1 MLTRAL
7 WVAAI
12 LGLAA
17 ATTLEVKGFGF
28 QASPPALAPAQALST
43 GANPTAVTS
52 VCRTKAGCWIEFQGT
67 NTRVQTITYTGNTRP
82 AVNNAGDINGG
93 AIVVSAATKK
103 ALLQFDQTLNFVD
116 TVKTVTYDLSTAT
129 RACAANVNGAPSLA
143 LTAPT
148 TTQHDGATP
157 LVATINPADA
167 NICKDRCSAA
177 LDNCFYWVQSTINVV
192 PATAPPTYKIQCD
205 LYSTES
211 PAGGPALAPPA
222 NAVAA
227 TTFYGNCPYTNAAQ
241 TYKLALQFDD
251 TWDTASTFQATV
263 LRVNP
268 AGITNA
274 QRIAVP
280 LVTYTPTPT
289 YSFTCSGLV
298 ECSTTDA
305 FVIISPTGAPNN
317 PLNFASFVTDGG
329 VLYGYVWVRAKTGK
343 VGAHKFGVADQP
355 AITVTSS
362 GSGTPYTIPL
372 SLSGVFAGLTSAN
385 FAPGVISA
393 NGEVG
398 KAVSTATPNTTLE
411 VNSIR
416 SQRVLL
422 DDEFRTVAS
431 GIVYAAVGSAFA
443 FVLCLGAVA
452 AAIGSKAAAK
462 GVTQ

>member
-28 QASPPALAPAQALST
+28 QPSPPALAPAQALST

-67 NTRVQTITYTGNTRP
+67 NTRVQTITYTGTTRP

-93 AIVVSAATKK
+93 AIVLSAATKK

-129 RACAANVNGAPSLA
+129 RACTPFVVGAPSLA

-148 TTQHDGATP
+148 TTLHDGADNT
-157 LVATINPADA
+157 VANNGADV
-167 NICKDRCSAA
+167 NLCKTLCNNA
-177 LDNCFYWVQSTINVV
+177 LDDCFYWVQSTINVL
-192 PATAPPTYKIQCD
+192 PATAPLTYKVQCD
-205 LYSTES
+205 LYSTEF

-222 NAVAA
+222 NVVAA
-227 TTFYGNCPYTNAAQ
+227 TIFYGSCPYTNAAQ

-251 TWDTASTFQATV
+251 TWDTASTFQSTT
-263 LRVNP
+263 LTVNP
-268 AGITNA
+268 AGTTNA

-289 YSFTCSGLV
+289 YTYACSGLV
-298 ECSTTDA
+298 ECSNTDSFA
-305 FVIISPTGAPNN
+305 IVTPTVAN
-317 PLNFASFVTDGG
+317 PTLNFASFVTINS
-329 VLYGYVWVRAKTGK
+329 VVHGYVWVRAKTGK